1 MGACVDLST
10 AFHPQTDGQ
19 TERVNQTLEQFLQ
32 IFCNYDQDNW
42 VDLLPLA
49 EFTYNNT
56 VTNAHGMT
64 PFFVNYG
71 AHPSAFRNEI
81 KTPWT
86 NDDGEAFAEDI
97 KKVQEIAKDAL
108 EETRSRMGR
117 YYDKKVQDH
126 PKFEED
132 DEVLIDA

>member
-1 MGACVDLST
+1 MRIC
-10 AFHPQTDGQ
+10 
-19 TERVNQTLEQFLQ
+19 
-32 IFCNYDQDNW
+32 CNYDQSNW

-71 AHPSAFRNEI
+71 THPSAFNDEI
-81 KTPWT
+81 KVPWT
-86 NDDGEAFAEDI
+86 NEEGESFA
-97 KKVQEIAKDAL
+97 QEIKEVHEVAKEAL
-108 EETRSRMGR
+108 EETPSKMNR

-126 PKFEED
+126 PKFEEG
-132 DEVLIDA
+132 DEVLIDARNIKTL